1 MTIYKDLIDIRDV
14 ISRFEVLEREADE
27 LLTRVS
33 DAKADLSALPEGADS
48 YEIIPGVTNTRVS
61 LEAALKRAE
70 ADFEKWRNET
80 GDEFAS
86 LQDILERLKND
97 GGDEQWRGDWYPLT
111 LVSDDYFTEYAK
123 ELTIECEYVPRDLPA
138 WIKIDW
144 EETAKDVMVDYT
156 PITLNG
162 QTYYYRAG

>member
-48 YEIIPGVTNTRVS
+48 YEIIPGVKNTRVS

-97 GGDEQWRGDWYPLT
+97 GGDEQWRGASFWT
-111 LVSDDYFTEYAK
+111 
-123 ELTIECEYVPRDLPA
+123 
-138 WIKIDW
+138 
-144 EETAKDVMVDYT
+144 
-156 PITLNG
+156 G
-162 QTYYYRAG
+162 